1 MNRVKEVW
9 KKGSRR
15 RRRRRRW
22 SKRADWAVLVL
33 YASGELLHTSIN
45 NTPQISRLER
55 ESGLLEA

>member
-15 RRRRRRW
+15 RRR

-55 ESGLLEA
+55 ESGLLEV